1 MDILT
6 GSISGKVHFY
16 RKKPN
21 GTYAAGETFKISML
35 RPLTVGSSSAI
46 TVSDWDHDG
55 DLDLIIGNG
64 EGAVYWAVNEGT
76 RAKPVWGQPRRLKAG
91 GQFLV
96 ADGGAAAPCVADWD
110 GDGLPDLLLGSSSG
124 KVIWCRNQGEKAK
137 PELAAP
143 EVLVTAFPR
152 NLTREKQWFEQ
163 PRRSA
168 HDARICVADWNGD
181 DRPDLLVGDYS
192 LEGQRGN
199 HKLHGWVWVYLRREA
214 SGTATDAA
222 NSNPPAAN

>member
-21 GTYAAGETFKISML
+21 GTYAAGETFKLSLL

-46 TVSDWDHDG
+46 TVIDWDHDG

-64 EGAVYWAVNEGT
+64 EGAVYWASNEGT
-76 RAKPVWGQPRRLKAG
+76 RAKPIWGQPRRLKAG

-124 KVIWCRNQGEKAK
+124 KVIWCRNHGEKAN
-137 PELAAP
+137 PDLAAP
-143 EVLVTAFPR
+143 EILVSAFPR
-152 NLTREKQWFEQ
+152 NLTRDKQWFANPQ
-163 PRRSA
+163 RSA
-168 HDARICVADWNGD
+168 HDVRICVADWNGD
-181 DRPDLLVGDYS
+181 GRPDLLVGDYS
-192 LEGQRGN
+192 LEGQRGDYQ
-199 HKLHGWVWVYLRREA
+199 LHGWVWVYLRQETSDA
-214 SGTATDAA
+214 STAVR